1 MQIASL
7 FARIGL
13 KTDEE
18 KAKSFVR
25 AMNNA
30 KATLVAVGAAVGTAS
45 AAIIKVTSDALDAA
59 AAFKQFEVETGSSAQ
74 ELQRWQAV
82 AEQTN
87 SSAEAV
93 SAAIRAITSNQEQIR
108 LGQGN
113 ISGFQLLGIDP
124 RQDPFQILEQLRE
137 RTDGLSQAMKR
148 NVLAQL
154 GVGAGLLQTL
164 ELSNEQF
171 DDLAGRAFIISPQAI
186 ETLAQTRASM
196 NQAARGVE
204 FLKAQIAVALA
215 PEIRALTDQFI
226 DFIKHNEDAF
236 IKGFRDAFRMV
247 QTVSSALVRFGQSV
261 DLVITRTIGWGNAL
275 KALGAVLIA
284 LNIGFLLSPVGAV
297 VATFAAF
304 FILVEDFIGYL
315 DGRPSMLELLL
326 EGMPRIRALLEPIR
340 ADLEGFK
347 NVLSDIFTENEAV
360 ENAAEEWG
368 RWATNIEKV
377 VDAIRNF
384 YRTVFTQEGRQEAL
398 GRFQENQ
405 PGIAEE
411 AGAIRRGIR
420 DVGDFF
426 RDRFSSWVAPAVEDA
441 RTLAPA
447 QYRNNGRNV
456 TVESMDNRTNVNVT
470 TNGDPAPVVDGI
482 RRAQQRQYNSV
493 EAQLR
498 GLIE

>member
-25 AMNNA
+25 SMNNA

-171 DDLAGRAFIISPQAI
+171 DDLAGRAFIISPTAI
-186 ETLAQTRASM
+186 ETLARTRGM
-196 NQAARGVE
+196 MTQAARGVE
-204 FLKAQIAVALA
+204 FLKAQIAVGLA
-215 PEIRALTDQFI
+215 PQIEQLTEQFI
-226 DFIKHNEDAF
+226 ALIHQNEEGIINGFRNALSMIRRFGRAIGNATRFLDNAIDGTIGWENAMKGLIAIVLALNAQLLFSPIGVFIGSILLLIAILDDIARYGQGKDSVFGRILAHFPNLESEVERIRDNLS
-236 IKGFRDAFRMV
+236 GFRD
-247 QTVSSALVRFGQSV
+247 
-261 DLVITRTIGWGNAL
+261 
-275 KALGAVLIA
+275 VL
-284 LNIGFLLSPVGAV
+284 
-297 VATFAAF
+297 
-304 FILVEDFIGYL
+304 
-315 DGRPSMLELLL
+315 R
-326 EGMPRIRALLEPIR
+326 
-340 ADLEGFK
+340 
-347 NVLSDIFTENEAV
+347 DIFTENEDV
-360 ENAAEEWG
+360 ENAADEWG

-377 VDAIRNF
+377 VDAIRDF
-384 YRTVFTQEGRQEAL
+384 YRTIFTQEGRQEAL

-411 AGAIRRGIR
+411 VGAVRRGIR

-426 RDRFSSWVAPAVEDA
+426 RDRFSGWVAPAVEDA

-447 QYRNNGRNV
+447 QYRQNQSTTVNN
-456 TVESMDNRTNVNVT
+456 DNRATVNVQIDGADDPRAVGREVEGRLQRLL
-470 TNGDPAPVVDGI
+470 NGTSAQ
-482 RRAQQRQYNSV
+482 RART
-493 EAQLR
+493 E
-498 GLIE
+498 